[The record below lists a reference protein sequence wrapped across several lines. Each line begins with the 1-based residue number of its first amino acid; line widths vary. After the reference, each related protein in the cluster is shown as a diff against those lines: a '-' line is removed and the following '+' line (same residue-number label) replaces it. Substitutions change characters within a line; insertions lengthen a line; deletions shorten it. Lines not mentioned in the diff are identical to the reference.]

1 MELLD
6 EEKNNNYE
14 DKEENPVEEK
24 EVPAFFSTSVAFSPL
39 FISTALFFIIQVTR
53 VYFYLGGIQ
62 GGTQELVKVDQNCTQ
77 AEAGDITGTMMTNFA
92 IFQFGGVGYA
102 FLNGMVIDKSE
113 FFLFIFFIKSSA
125 LAATGDKNKALAAGV
140 FLTTTL
146 GISFTGLTL
155 IANTTLQYASF
166 FLSVLHRSFT
176 FGINATVIGL
186 SFPNEHFG
194 KLYGTTQVT
203 YLALKLCNRKF

>member
-1 MELLD
+1 
-6 EEKNNNYE
+6 
-14 DKEENPVEEK
+14 
-24 EVPAFFSTSVAFSPL
+24 
-39 FISTALFFIIQVTR
+39 
-53 VYFYLGGIQ
+53 
-62 GGTQELVKVDQNCTQ
+62 
-77 AEAGDITGTMMTNFA
+77 
-92 IFQFGGVGYA
+92 
-102 FLNGMVIDKSE
+102 MVIDKT
-113 FFLFIFFIKSSA
+113 

-194 KLYGTTQVT
+194 KLYGTTQIFTIISAQATDMLFKYAAENSFVAT
-203 YLALKLCNRKF
+203 NRILLYLEIISLFHFCILLYLIRKS